1 MITMEFPSIF
11 IPRVTCQTSEQYI
24 KEVFDYFLCGECVKK
39 VDLIIKE
46 DGRTG
51 KMYQIAFVH
60 FTKVPE
66 TEETKELKEK
76 LEKGESVMLTYN
88 YPWYWVLRKNT
99 SAERREKGRPR
110 LLSEKDMKEIKAAQ
124 ELLRCD

>member
-1 MITMEFPSIF
+1 M
-11 IPRVTCQTSEQYI
+11 
-24 KEVFDYFLCGECVKK
+24 
-39 VDLIIKE
+39 DLIIKE

-60 FTKVPE
+60 FTKVSE
-66 TEETKELKEK
+66 SEETKELKEK

-110 LLSEKDMKEIKAAQ
+110 LLSEKDMTEIKAAQ
-124 ELLRCD
+124 ESLRSN

>member
-1 MITMEFPSIF
+1 MDFPSIF
-11 IPRVTCQTSEQYI
+11 IPRVTCQTNDKYI
-24 KEVFDYFLCGECVKK
+24 KEVFNYFLGSECVKE

-60 FTKVPE
+60 FTKVSE
-66 TEETKELKEK
+66 SKETKELKDK

-110 LLSEKDMKEIKAAQ
+110 LLSEKDMKEIKEAQ
-124 ELLRCD
+124 ESLRSN